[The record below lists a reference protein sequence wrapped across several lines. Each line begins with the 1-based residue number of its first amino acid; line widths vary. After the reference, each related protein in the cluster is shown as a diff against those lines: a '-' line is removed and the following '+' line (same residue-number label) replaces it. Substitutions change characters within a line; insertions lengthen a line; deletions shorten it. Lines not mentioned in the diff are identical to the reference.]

1 MRRGLSIHLKSLLIL
16 LVALFVFSVVVPF
29 VSAPIPGQLY
39 GWYVITTLSVIF
51 LYVSSSE
58 ASLEEFMLPVRQLL
72 LARTALMKPLRI
84 VVFIVVPLVCGWYFS
99 TWAVGGSASPG
110 GLRVIHPTPPTAVN
124 FQGKRLVLQDISISP
139 VREDAAHLAEHIEK
153 GRIVYYENCFFC
165 HGDALQGKGHFAE
178 GFNPSPANFQDTG
191 TIAQLS
197 ESYLFW
203 RIAKGGPGLPGESA
217 PWDSA
222 MPVWEDFLTEE
233 EIWQVIAYLYDT
245 TGHEPRVM
253 GHGGG
258 EGGEGH

>member
-39 GWYVITTLSVIF
+39 GWYVITTLFVIF

-58 ASLEEFMLPVRQLL
+58 ASLEEFVLPVRQLL

-84 VVFIVVPLVCGWYFS
+84 VVFIVVPLICGWYFS

-139 VREDAAHLAEHIEK
+139 IREDAAHLAEHIEK

-222 MPVWEDFLTEE
+222 MPAWEDFLTEE

>member
-1 MRRGLSIHLKSLLIL
+1 MRLSIHLKSLLTL
-16 LVALFVFSVVVPF
+16 LVAIFVFSVVVPY

-39 GWYVITTLSVIF
+39 GWYVITTLFVIY

-58 ASLEEFMLPVRQLL
+58 ASWEEFISPVRQLL

-84 VVFIVVPLVCGWYFS
+84 VVFIVVPLICGWYFS
-99 TWAVGGSASPG
+99 TWAAGGATPPG
-110 GLRVIHPTPPTAVN
+110 GLRVIHPTPPSSVN
-124 FQGKRLVLQDISISP
+124 FQGKQLVLQDISVSP
-139 VREDAAHLAEHIEK
+139 IREDEAHLAEHIEN
-153 GRIVYYENCFFC
+153 GRIIYYENCFFC
-165 HGDALQGKGHFAE
+165 HGDALQGKGHFAQ
-178 GFNPSPANFQDTG
+178 GFNPAPADFQASG

-203 RIAKGGPGLPGESA
+203 RIAKGGPGLPSEST

-253 GHGGG
+253 DHGGDDHGGG
-258 EGGEGH
+258 H

>member
-139 VREDAAHLAEHIEK
+139 VRENAAHLAEHIEK

>member
-1 MRRGLSIHLKSLLIL
+1 MRRGLSIHLKSLLVL

-39 GWYVITTLSVIF
+39 GWYVITTLFVIF

-99 TWAVGGSASPG
+99 TWAAGGSASPG
-110 GLRVIHPTPPTAVN
+110 GQRVIHPTPPTAVN

-233 EIWQVIAYLYDT
+233 EIWQVIAYLYDA
-245 TGHEPRVM
+245 TGHAPRVM
-253 GHGGG
+253 DHGGG
-258 EGGEGH
+258 EGGGH

>member
-1 MRRGLSIHLKSLLIL
+1 MRRGLSIHFKSLLIL

-39 GWYVITTLSVIF
+39 GWYVITTLCVIF

-84 VVFIVVPLVCGWYFS
+84 VVFIVVPLICGWYFS

-203 RIAKGGPGLPGESA
+203 RIAKGGPGLPGEST

-233 EIWQVIAYLYDT
+233 EIWQVIAYLYDA
-245 TGHEPRVM
+245 TGHAPRVM
-253 GHGGG
+253 DHGGG
-258 EGGEGH
+258 EGGGH

>member
-39 GWYVITTLSVIF
+39 GWYVITTLFVIF

-58 ASLEEFMLPVRQLL
+58 ASLEEFVLPVRQLL

-203 RIAKGGPGLPGESA
+203 RIAKGGPGLPGEST

-222 MPVWEDFLTEE
+222 MPAWEDFLTEE

>member
-72 LARTALMKPLRI
+72 LARTALMKPLRT

>member
-39 GWYVITTLSVIF
+39 GWYVITTLFVIF

-58 ASLEEFMLPVRQLL
+58 ASLEEFVLPVRQLL